1 MRGLPVVTW
10 RARILVGSLLMV
22 LAMPVLCGARSVRFA
37 PTQLI
42 PSGIDQP
49 KCIATADLNHDG
61 YPDLVATGYSDNLNV
76 DVMSVLLNR
85 GDGTFNPPTT
95 YTFDFYVIGCLAVAD
110 FNSDGHPDILIV
122 GGDVSGNGIALFT
135 GDGKGNFTGP
145 IYTPTLLAG
154 ASLSVAVGDLNKDGA
169 DDLFVGGNG
178 SSETVFGDGSGH
190 FQDGTFQGA
199 FGFDVILG
207 DFNADGSLDAAT
219 AGGTSD
225 DLFVLLGNGDGSFQN
240 PDVYANLGV
249 PDGVASGDF
258 NHDGKLDLAVSLYQ
272 DSVIETFV
280 GNGDGTFSVGQL
292 GFVGTYPGKLIAAD
306 FNKDGNLDL
315 AVANFGSNNVAVLP
329 GQADGS
335 FPTTQFYTTGSSPAY
350 VASGDFNQDGSLDL
364 AVSDYGDGT
373 IALLPNAG
381 GTFVRLS
388 SSPNPS
394 KVGEPVTFTAT
405 VVSSLDSKYKGSG
418 SVTFS
423 SHSQHTVPIRLI
435 NGVATF
441 TTAKLPEGTFHVIA
455 EYSGDNSFN
464 PNTSKPLTQ
473 KVAP

>member
-1 MRGLPVVTW
+1 MLALATAGPCS
-10 RARILVGSLLMV
+10 ARN
-22 LAMPVLCGARSVRFA
+22 VRFA
-37 PTQLI
+37 STQLI
-42 PSGIDQP
+42 ASGIDQP

-61 YPDLVATGYSDNLNV
+61 YPDLVVTGYSDNLSV
-76 DVMSVLLNR
+76 DAVSVLLNQ
-85 GDGTFNPPTT
+85 GNGKFNPPTV
-95 YTFDFYVIGCLAVAD
+95 YMFDFYVIGCLAVAD
-110 FNSDGHPDILIV
+110 FNGDGNLDFLVV
-122 GGDVSGNGIALFT
+122 GGDDVGNGIALFT

-145 IYTPTLLAG
+145 IYTPTLFAG
-154 ASLSVAVGDLNKDGA
+154 GAISVAVGDLNKDGA
-169 DDLFVGGNG
+169 NDLFVGGNG
-178 SSETVFGDGSGH
+178 SSETIFGDGKGH
-190 FQDGTFQGA
+190 FRDGAPQNA
-199 FGFDVILG
+199 FGFDVVLD

-240 PDVYANLGV
+240 PDVYTNLGF

-258 NHDGKLDLAVSLYQ
+258 NHDGKLDLAVSIYQ

-280 GNGDGTFSVGQL
+280 GNGDGTFSVGQI
-292 GFVGTYPGKLIAAD
+292 GIVGAYPGKLIAAD

-329 GQADGS
+329 GMADGS
-335 FPTTQFYTTGSSPAY
+335 FPATQFYPTGSSPSY

-364 AVSDYGDGT
+364 ALSDYADGT
-373 IALLPNAG
+373 IALLQNAG
-381 GTFVRLS
+381 GTFITLS

-394 KVGEPVTFTAT
+394 NLGEPVTFTAT

-418 SVTFS
+418 SVTFV
-423 SHSQHTVPIRLI
+423 SHSQHTAPIKLV

-441 TTAKLPEGTFHVIA
+441 ETAKLPEGTSRVTA
-455 EYSGDNSFN
+455 DYSGDNNFN

-473 KVAP
+473 KVEP